1 MGVTAIKQIRNTTP
15 AEVLVRSREAKKTVT
30 LPPFQGVGVDIWIP
44 WCNSLDDL
52 RNGHVL
58 EIYQIFELIG
68 IRVYFYIW
76 QKTSRSVSLL
86 TAHGPRTARVCR
98 STALPAGRGS
108 SPSARMATP
117 SRSRYGTSP
126 DAVAHSAHLGVFTSL
141 VDAPL

>member
-76 QKTSRSVSLL
+76 QKAKQVSFSTDGSWSKNGTCVPINCATGGERLL
-86 TAHGPRTARVCR
+86 TIGANG
-98 STALPAGRGS
+98 
-108 SPSARMATP
+108 
-117 SRSRYGTSP
+117 
-126 DAVAHSAHLGVFTSL
+126 DAFTFE
-141 VDAPL
+141 